1 MRLKASQKKAF
12 SNVSEKKIDT
22 WSPFKFTYHYRDFF
36 IVSCIVCE
44 NQYLQNILPFRCVLL
59 QIIEIEI
66 EILRLWLKFLDT
78 EIIQHESEIETK
90 VYNKSKKLPVH

>member
-22 WSPFKFTYHYRDFF
+22 WSPLKFTYPYRDFF